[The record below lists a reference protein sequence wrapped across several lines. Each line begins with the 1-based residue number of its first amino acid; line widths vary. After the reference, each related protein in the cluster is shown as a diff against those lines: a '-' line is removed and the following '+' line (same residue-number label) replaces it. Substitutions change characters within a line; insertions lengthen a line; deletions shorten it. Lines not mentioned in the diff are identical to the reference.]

1 MIAMKIVFMG
11 TMSFAVPILH
21 ALNESEE
28 VVLVVTQ
35 PDRPAGRKQELRASP
50 VKEYALRHD
59 LTVFQPEKIR
69 RDFLPVVSAE
79 PHLIV
84 VAAYGQMIPKAI
96 LDLPP
101 FGCINVHASLLPK
114 YRGGA
119 PMQRAI
125 MAGDA
130 ETGVTVMRMA
140 EKMDAGNLISQASL
154 PILLSDDVESL
165 EAKLADLGVTL
176 LMTAIPGIFAGTV
189 SAFPQDESKVTFARN
204 LAPEEEALDFR
215 KTMRQTFD
223 HVRAFRP
230 SPGTSV
236 LLEGRRYKIWDVA
249 MRPEIEAPSASVPG
263 EIVSLAKDEI
273 RVRVADGLVGIRF
286 LQPEGKKPMEARAF
300 LNGAGKDLLQP
311 GKIFNLP

>member
-1 MIAMKIVFMG
+1 MKIVFMG

-21 ALNESEE
+21 ALNESDE

-59 LTVFQPEKIR
+59 LPVFQPEKIR
-69 RDFLPVVSAE
+69 RDYLPIVSAQ

-84 VAAYGQMIPKAI
+84 VAAYGQMIPKAV

-101 FGCINVHASLLPK
+101 FGSINVHASLLPK

-125 MAGDA
+125 MAGDE

-140 EKMDAGNLISQASL
+140 EKMDAGDLISQASL
-154 PILLSDDVESL
+154 PILPSDDVESL
-165 EAKLADLGVTL
+165 EAKLADLGASL
-176 LMTAIPGIFAGTV
+176 LMTVLPAVFAGTAA
-189 SAFPQDESKVTFARN
+189 SFPQDETKVTFARN

-215 KTMRQTFD
+215 KTMRQVFD

-230 SPGTSV
+230 APGTSV
-236 LLEGRRYKIWDVA
+236 RLEGRRYKIWEVA
-249 MRPEIEAPSASVPG
+249 MRPELEVPPESVPG

-273 RVRVADGLVGIRF
+273 RVRVSDGIVGIRL
-286 LQPEGKKPMEARAF
+286 LQPEGKKAMDARAF
-300 LNGAGKDLLQP
+300 LNGAGKELVHP
-311 GKIFNLP
+311 GKNFNLP